1 MDNCL
6 IDFSSLRRI
15 SCVFFYLHRN
25 FKVLGD
31 HFWAVYINKMAN
43 ELFVLAEV
51 DNLNAVFSPLKSAHR
66 IKVSANCIN
75 LLRHR

>member
-1 MDNCL
+1 
-6 IDFSSLRRI
+6 
-15 SCVFFYLHRN
+15 
-25 FKVLGD
+25 VLGD

-51 DNLNAVFSPLKSAHR
+51 DNLNAVFAPLKSAHR